1 MGELLAIPWC
11 EIDALPPLPLSFEAV
26 IEVVFLVGT
35 SCARFVCSVEA
46 AAARAASGHDGLLAG
61 LPPFPA
67 APEAATGGVGLISV
81 RR

>member
-1 MGELLAIPWC
+1 MGELLVIPWC

-26 IEVVFLVGT
+26 VDNALLGT

>member
-11 EIDALPPLPLSFEAV
+11 EIDTLSPLPLSFEVFV
-26 IEVVFLVGT
+26 IEDFLLGT

-46 AAARAASGHDGLLAG
+46 AAARAASGHDVLLAG
-61 LPPFPA
+61 LPSFAA
-67 APEAATGGVGLISV
+67 APEAAMGGAGPISV